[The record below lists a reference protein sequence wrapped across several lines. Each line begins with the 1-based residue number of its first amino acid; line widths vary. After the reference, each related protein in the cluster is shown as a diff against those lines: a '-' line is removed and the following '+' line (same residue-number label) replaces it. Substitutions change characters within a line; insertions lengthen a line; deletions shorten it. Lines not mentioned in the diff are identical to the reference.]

1 MALVLSMNP
10 FCEPEA
16 EAPPSIYQ
24 PIWESEHCSKS
35 CISTPSPPG
44 GDTQGLIE
52 GLKLISSL
60 KNRLPWTDG
69 ADDVPIQSRR
79 FKICYPVLEL
89 FIPVLWSRRHSLL
102 MKLSEPTH
110 FVSRAPLQ
118 TSSWSCDGSCG
129 PVTALLFQ
137 EEVCGGWRTCTE
149 LQELLSHC
157 KSTSP

>member
-35 CISTPSPPG
+35 CISTSSPPG

-69 ADDVPIQSRR
+69 ADDVP
-79 FKICYPVLEL
+79 
-89 FIPVLWSRRHSLL
+89 
-102 MKLSEPTH
+102 
-110 FVSRAPLQ
+110 
-118 TSSWSCDGSCG
+118 
-129 PVTALLFQ
+129 FQ
-137 EEVCGGWRTCTE
+137 
-149 LQELLSHC
+149 
-157 KSTSP
+157 K